1 MRIVYEIQ
9 PKGALLRFNSLLF
22 EMLYLLYH
30 SFSREVE
37 SSQFKKDVKN
47 FVRLEPVLEYTKSIT
62 IHRSPF
68 PRFRRSHVFRKNISV
83 IISKKYG
90 SDLFPILK

>member
-1 MRIVYEIQ
+1 MYFYTSHTDNAILRTKIDSLIDVIQKMRIVYEIQ

-47 FVRLEPVLEYTKSIT
+47 FVRLEPVLEYTKK
-62 IHRSPF
+62 H
-68 PRFRRSHVFRKNISV
+68 
-83 IISKKYG
+83 YQCG
-90 SDLFPILK
+90 SQNQK

>member
-47 FVRLEPVLEYTKSIT
+47 FVRLEPVLEYTKKHYNTPIT
-62 IHRSPF
+62 LSEI
-68 PRFRRSHVFRKNISV
+68 SHVFRKNISV
-83 IISKKYG
+83 IISKKIWEWLI
-90 SDLFPILK
+90 SNT